1 MSSHMSKFANLIN
14 GLRAEVTKNAN
25 PK

>member
-1 MSSHMSKFANLIN
+1 MSSHISKFANLIN